1 MRNASILPRSKSV
14 NEKYVTEVCDRQ
26 TDRQIYRKKC
36 KMREKYSTIFVGPY
50 NRFVIILI
58 FV

>member
-1 MRNASILPRSKSV
+1 M
-14 NEKYVTEVCDRQ
+14 NERYVTEVCDRQ
-26 TDRQIYRKKC
+26 TDRQTDIQKKC
-36 KMREKYSTIFVGPY
+36 KIREKYSTIFVGPY